1 MNRKGSNLEERKVQT
16 TRSGQGDSPVTRIGK
31 TSIKEN
37 PRNWSLGQVIHTKE
51 VAKIEAEAKVKTD
64 D

>member
-31 TSIKEN
+31 TSIKRIQGTGAWISDSYKRSSCKKSNTEM
-37 PRNWSLGQVIHTKE
+37 K
-51 VAKIEAEAKVKTD
+51 AD